1 MGFMA
6 AMAWGYGSTGYGR
19 YRVMRM
25 LKNGDAAER
34 LHSVV
39 RMLQDAGAVAA
50 YEHFGTTARLPLL
63 GPSFG
68 TKFLAFC
75 SNVEHP
81 RALIFDAMVSKWL
94 RENAGVRL
102 VHERWHTRSYAE
114 YLRLVHEW
122 AEALGVRPDDVE
134 FCMFAAEV
142 AKRPGNQWTMGL

>member
-1 MGFMA
+1 MA
-6 AMAWGYGSTGYGR
+6 VMAWGYGSTGYGR
-19 YRVMRM
+19 YRVQLMM
-25 LKNGDAAER
+25 ENGDAAER
-34 LHSVV
+34 LYAVV
-39 RMLQDAGAVAA
+39 QTLRDAGAVAA
-50 YEHFGTTARLPLL
+50 YDRFRTSARLVKL

-75 SNVEHP
+75 SKVEHP

-122 AEALGVRPDDVE
+122 AEALGVEPDDVE

-142 AKRPGNQWTMGL
+142 AKRPGNHWATGL